1 MGPQHIKKTRSKTAF
16 CAEGESGE
24 GVGEAVGRR
33 EKCVCGGG
41 GETNAEM
48 KVIRTEMNLLPSSY
62 KSNRFA
68 KIFLSVLQALLQQI
82 IWAWK

>member
-24 GVGEAVGRR
+24 GVGEAVGSR

-41 GETNAEM
+41 GGGGLRRM
-48 KVIRTEMNLLPSSY
+48 QK
-62 KSNRFA
+62 
-68 KIFLSVLQALLQQI
+68 
-82 IWAWK
+82 

>member
-1 MGPQHIKKTRSKTAF
+1 MCG
-16 CAEGESGE
+16 G
-24 GVGEAVGRR
+24 
-33 EKCVCGGG
+33 GGG

-48 KVIRTEMNLLPSSY
+48 KVVRTEMNLLPSSY
-62 KSNRFA
+62 KSNQFA